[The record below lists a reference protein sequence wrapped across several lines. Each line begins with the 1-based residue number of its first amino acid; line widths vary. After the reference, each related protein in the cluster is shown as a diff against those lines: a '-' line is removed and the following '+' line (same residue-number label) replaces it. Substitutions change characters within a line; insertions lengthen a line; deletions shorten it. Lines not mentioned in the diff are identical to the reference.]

1 VVVGV
6 GEGGVDEEEVVM
18 NRDDDDDIIDL
29 VDVVVRFSSRDNEFI
44 VPSDSCCDAARSD
57 EIGR

>member
-1 VVVGV
+1 MVVGV

-29 VDVVVRFSSRDNEFI
+29 VDVVVRFSSSDNEFI
-44 VPSDSCCDAARSD
+44 VPLIRPVMLR
-57 EIGR
+57 G